1 MRLVEAASQGCKATA
16 AQAAAP
22 LPLPSPDFNPLTT
35 SIASL
40 GAALAWG
47 SIIVA
52 VIAIL
57 VTVISG
63 FIVLNRAEKE
73 ARETAEKCA
82 TELANKWLFENA
94 PGIIRKHVEFIQN
107 TSIKQDGDGN
117 AADDIGN
124 AAG

>member
-1 MRLVEAASQGCKATA
+1 MRLVEVASQGCKAA
-16 AQAAAP
+16 SQVIAP
-22 LPLPSPDFNPLTT
+22 PPLQPPDFNPLTT
-35 SIASL
+35 SLASL
-40 GAALAWG
+40 AAALAWG

-63 FIVLNRAEKE
+63 FIVLNRAERE

-82 TELANKWLFENA
+82 AELANKWLFENA

-107 TSIKQDGDGN
+107 TSIKQDGDGD
-117 AADDIGN
+117 AADDIGK